1 MADPGPGAPVG
12 ADRDAA
18 PDSFGNVTAEYLAL
32 RRGCGLVAGRWEV
45 VWVEGP
51 GAVPFLQ
58 GLVSAD
64 VEGLSDRGVCR
75 SFLLTPR
82 GMVRFSLWV
91 LKEGPRL
98 GLVCDR
104 GEGPALSET
113 LEYYRIR
120 VKAEVRLDPRPV
132 SALVGPILPWTE
144 VLGEDRWEPR
154 GEDFRASAPLA
165 GTPRAF
171 FTGEAPGAT
180 RPVGEL
186 AWRAV
191 RVESGEPE
199 VKRDLDDRTIP
210 QETGE
215 LADAAISFDKGCY
228 LGQELAARIDSRGRV
243 NRTLRGLEVR
253 TNLLPPEGADVLK
266 DEKKVGKITSVSES
280 LELMAPVGL
289 SLIRRGTDPGD
300 EVRIRWEGGE
310 APARVRALP
319 MAPDSPRRI
328 LAALPDFGVPRAE
341 ILEDLKEGRS
351 SR

>member
-1 MADPGPGAPVG
+1 MTDPGLGSAVAAGAW
-12 ADRDAA
+12 A

-32 RRGCGLVAGRWEV
+32 RRGCGLVSGRWEV

-51 GAVPFLQ
+51 DAVSFLQ

-64 VEGLSDRGVCR
+64 VEELSERGVCR

-91 LKEGPRL
+91 LKEGDKL
-98 GLVCDR
+98 GLVCGR
-104 GEGPALSET
+104 GEGPDLSET
-113 LEYYRIR
+113 LGYYRIR
-120 VKAEVRLDPRPV
+120 IKAKVRLDPRPV
-132 SALVGPILPWTE
+132 SALVGPDAPWAE
-144 VLGEDRWEPR
+144 ALREDRWEPS

-165 GTPRAF
+165 GTPRVF
-171 FTGEAPGAT
+171 FTGEAPGGI

-199 VKRDLDDRTIP
+199 VGLDLDDRTIP

-253 TNLLPPEGADVLK
+253 TNLLPPEGAAVWK
-266 DEKKVGKITSVSES
+266 DERNVGKVTSVAES

-289 SLIRRGTDPGD
+289 SLIRRGADPGD

-310 APARVRALP
+310 APARVGVLP
-319 MAPDSPRRI
+319 MV
-328 LAALPDFGVPRAE
+328 LG
-341 ILEDLKEGRS
+341 S
-351 SR
+351 SASA

>member
-1 MADPGPGAPVG
+1 MADPGPSGAVAAAGP
-12 ADRDAA
+12 DRA
-18 PDSFGNVTAEYLAL
+18 PESFGNVTAEYLAL
-32 RRGCGLVAGRWEV
+32 RRECGLVPGRWEV

-64 VEGLSDRGVCR
+64 VEELSERGVCR

-91 LKEGPRL
+91 LKEGDRL
-98 GLVCDR
+98 GLICDR
-104 GEGPALSET
+104 GEGPDLAET
-113 LEYYRIR
+113 LEYYLIR
-120 VKAEVRLDPRPV
+120 VKARVRLDPRPV
-132 SALVGPILPWTE
+132 SALVGPATPWTE
-144 VLGEDRWEPR
+144 ALEEGRWEQS
-154 GEDFRASAPLA
+154 GEDFRAFTPLA
-165 GTPRAF
+165 GIPRVF
-171 FTGEAPGAT
+171 FTGEAPGGI

-199 VKRDLDDRTIP
+199 VGRDLDGRTIP

-253 TNLLPPEGADVLK
+253 TNLLPPEGADVWK
-266 DEKKVGKITSVSES
+266 DERKVGRITSVAES

-289 SLIRRGTDPGD
+289 SLIRRGTEPGD
-300 EVRIRWEGGE
+300 QVRIRWEEGE

-319 MAPDSPRRI
+319 M
-328 LAALPDFGVPRAE
+328 VP
-341 ILEDLKEGRS
+341 GS
-351 SR
+351 SGPA

>member
-1 MADPGPGAPVG
+1 MSAGSAV
-12 ADRDAA
+12 

-32 RRGCGLVAGRWEV
+32 RRECGLVPGRWEV

-51 GAVPFLQ
+51 DAVAFLQ

-64 VEGLSDRGVCR
+64 VEGLSERGVCR

-91 LKEGPRL
+91 LKVGDKL
-98 GLVCDR
+98 GLVCGRD
-104 GEGPALSET
+104 EGPDLSET

-120 VKAEVRLDPRPV
+120 VKATVRLDPRPV
-132 SALVGPILPWTE
+132 SALVGPTAPWTTTLE
-144 VLGEDRWEPR
+144 QGRWESID
-154 GEDFRASAPLA
+154 EDFRASAPLA
-165 GTPRAF
+165 GTPRVF
-171 FTGEAPGAT
+171 FTGEAPGGIG
-180 RPVGEL
+180 PVGEL

-199 VKRDLDDRTIP
+199 VGLDLDDRTIP

-253 TNLLPPEGADVLK
+253 TNLLPPEGAEVRDG
-266 DEKKVGKITSVSES
+266 ERKVGRITSVAES

-300 EVRIRWEGGE
+300 EVRIRWQGGE
-310 APARVRALP
+310 APARVRVLP
-319 MAPDSPRRI
+319 LVDA
-328 LAALPDFGVPRAE
+328 
-341 ILEDLKEGRS
+341 
-351 SR
+351 

>member
-1 MADPGPGAPVG
+1 MADPGLGSPVAAGAAV
-12 ADRDAA
+12 

-32 RRGCGLVAGRWEV
+32 RRECGLVQGRWEV

-51 GAVPFLQ
+51 DAVSFLQ

-64 VEGLSDRGVCR
+64 MEELAEWGVCR

-91 LKEGPRL
+91 LKEGDKL
-98 GLVCDR
+98 GLVCSR
-104 GEGPALSET
+104 GEGPDLSET
-113 LEYYRIR
+113 LDYYRIR
-120 VKAEVRLDPRPV
+120 IKAKVSVDPRPV
-132 SALVGPILPWTE
+132 SALVGPTVPWTE
-144 VLGEDRWEPR
+144 TLEQGRWEPNA
-154 GEDFRASAPLA
+154 ENFRAPAPLA
-165 GTPRAF
+165 GVPRVF
-171 FTGEAPGAT
+171 FTGEAPEGI

-191 RVESGEPE
+191 RVESGEPD
-199 VKRDLDDRTIP
+199 VALDLDERTIP

-253 TNLLPPEGADVLK
+253 TNLLPPEGADVWK
-266 DEKKVGKITSVSES
+266 DERKVGKITSVAES

-300 EVRIRWEGGE
+300 EVRIRWQGGE
-310 APARVRALP
+310 ALARVRVLP
-319 MAPDSPRRI
+319 M
-328 LAALPDFGVPRAE
+328 VP
-341 ILEDLKEGRS
+341 G
-351 SR
+351 

>member
-1 MADPGPGAPVG
+1 MDPA
-12 ADRDAA
+12 AANRDAA

-32 RRGCGLVAGRWEV
+32 RRGSGLVSGRWEV

-51 GAVPFLQ
+51 DAVPFLQ

-64 VEGLSDRGVCR
+64 VEEFSEGGVCR

-91 LKEGPRL
+91 LKEGDRL
-98 GLVCDR
+98 GLVCGR
-104 GEGPALSET
+104 GEGTGLSDT

-120 VKAEVRLDPRPV
+120 IKAKVRPDPRPV
-132 SALVGPILPWTE
+132 SALVGPAAPWTE
-144 VLGEDRWEPR
+144 TREGAEWERR
-154 GEDFRASAPLA
+154 GEEFRAAAPLA
-165 GTPRAF
+165 GLPRVL
-171 FTGEAPGAT
+171 FTGEAPGGIRA
-180 RPVGEL
+180 VGEL

-199 VKRDLDDRTIP
+199 AGRDLDDRTIP

-253 TNLLPPEGADVLK
+253 TNLLPPEGADLWR
-266 DEKKVGKITSVSES
+266 EGRKVGKITSVAES

-319 MAPDSPRRI
+319 MVKA
-328 LAALPDFGVPRAE
+328 
-341 ILEDLKEGRS
+341 
-351 SR
+351 